1 MKREG
6 WVYEVCATVRILVN
20 LGFGIKIAHILSTL
34 SIRPHATVFS
44 FSFYPFCYK

>member
-20 LGFGIKIAHILSTL
+20 LGFGINILLTL